1 MGMICMPVPT
11 TLIPWEN
18 IHALPFVLLG
28 VLVVNIFYTL
38 KIIEFLAII
47 FAPLLSGLWGLPKE
61 AISALIMGFLRKD
74 IAVGMLGP
82 LNLTTKQL
90 VIGSII
96 LAVYFPCIATYMVL
110 TRELGIKDMLK
121 ATLIMIMVALTIRTT
136 LNLIL

>member
-11 TLIPWEN
+11 TLIPGEN

-28 VLVVNIFYTL
+28 VLAVNIFYTL

-90 VIGSII
+90 VIGSTI

-121 ATLIMIMVALTIRTT
+121 ATLIMIMVALTIGTT